1 MIGPDHIIAPYKQDH
16 IVVSM
21 SDVFSH
27 KSHFHRTCCQHRAV
41 STPVNII
48 NQHTYIVGAYAE
60 ERLGLFNVERAR
72 SILEFDLGAKRERYR
87 VFLRPW
93 QHETKEESWKES
105 GGILPCYTRMFTAI
119 SVLRYRFGISIK
131 QAKTREKHRFYWQF
145 LQVDPSCISL
155 DYCYHACYTSF
166 DSLWYDDYLVY
177 MRWHVEDFIWFNT
190 RFAKYLRRGWIVD
203 LRFLDKESQ
212 KALLRS
218 GWRCVLM
225 IIYMLGN
232 ISTQCQAERSSAF
245 VENAHTRWVVIQ
257 R

>member
-1 MIGPDHIIAPYKQDH
+1 VTWKLRCHQRSIPHFDRCTTLSVRKLTESLFEHATGSTTALLSNIDNERCFRSLLHQARVLKTNRGDVHAYDQIGPSACRVRTCMIGPDHIIAPYKQDH

-131 QAKTREKHRFYWQF
+131 QAKTREKHRFY
-145 LQVDPSCISL
+145 
-155 DYCYHACYTSF
+155 
-166 DSLWYDDYLVY
+166 
-177 MRWHVEDFIWFNT
+177 
-190 RFAKYLRRGWIVD
+190 
-203 LRFLDKESQ
+203 
-212 KALLRS
+212 
-218 GWRCVLM
+218 
-225 IIYMLGN
+225 
-232 ISTQCQAERSSAF
+232 
-245 VENAHTRWVVIQ
+245 
-257 R
+257 